1 MTDWG
6 MQEGT
11 YNEYVKNH
19 LTPENRTGTM
29 IVCVPEDIRGKYA
42 GEEILLMLTF
52 M

>member
-1 MTDWG
+1 MPMGEMKDCVALMKTVR
-6 MQEGT
+6 M
-11 YNEYVKNH
+11 H
-19 LTPENRTGTM
+19 LKHGTM